1 MEQIQTALI
10 GALGTIVVSLIGVIT
25 KKVVAFLDEKG
36 INEKLNRK
44 QYLVDI
50 AVNAAEQIWQN
61 EDGAIKLANARK
73 EAIKLL
79 NENKI
84 NITDAELQNLIE
96 ASVKAMNDAFNS
108 TKVGVIELEEGD
120 SKKWQQ

>member
-1 MEQIQTALI
+1 MEQIQTALL

>member
-1 MEQIQTALI
+1 MDAVQEALFNGLVIVAVGLI
-10 GALGTIVVSLIGVIT
+10 GWLAR
-25 KKVVAFLDEKG
+25 KVAKYLDELG
-36 INEKLNRK
+36 LTEKLDKK
-44 QYLVDI
+44 QYLVDL

-84 NITDAELQNLIE
+84 NITDTELQNLIE
-96 ASVKAMNDAFNS
+96 ASVKSMNDAFNS
-108 TKVGVIELEEGD
+108 TKVGVIELNEEE
-120 SKKWQQ
+120 K

>member
-1 MEQIQTALI
+1 MDAVQEALFNALVVMVVGLI
-10 GALGTIVVSLIGVIT
+10 GWLAR
-25 KKVVAFLDEKG
+25 KVAKYLDELG
-36 INEKLNRK
+36 LTEKLDKK
-44 QYLVDI
+44 QYLVDL

-84 NITDAELQNLIE
+84 NITDTELQNLIE
-96 ASVKAMNDAFNS
+96 ASVKSMNDAFNS
-108 TKVGVIELEEGD
+108 TKVGVIELNEEE
-120 SKKWQQ
+120 K

>member
-1 MEQIQTALI
+1 MEQIQTAIL
-10 GALGTIVVSLIGVIT
+10 GALGTILVTLIGIVT
-25 KKVVAFLDEKG
+25 NKVVAYLNDKG
-36 INEKLNRK
+36 ITEKLGRK

-61 EDGAIKLANARK
+61 EDGATKLAYARK
-73 EAIKLL
+73 QAIKLL

-84 NITDAELQNLIE
+84 NITESELQNLME

-108 TKVGVIELEEGD
+108 TKEEVL
-120 SKKWQQ
+120 

>member
-1 MEQIQTALI
+1 MEAVQTALLT
-10 GALGTIVVSLIGVIT
+10 ALGTILVSLIGVIT

-36 INEKLNRK
+36 ITDKLARK

-50 AVNAAEQIWQN
+50 AVNAAEQIYQN
-61 EDGAIKLANARK
+61 EDGATKLANARK

-84 NITDAELQNLIE
+84 NITETELQNLIE

-108 TKVGVIELEEGD
+108 TKEEVL
-120 SKKWQQ
+120 

>member
-1 MEQIQTALI
+1 M
-10 GALGTIVVSLIGVIT
+10 GALGTILVTLIGIAT
-25 KKVVAFLDEKG
+25 NKVVAFLNDKS
-36 INEKLNRK
+36 ITEKLNRK

-84 NITDAELQNLIE
+84 NITDVELQNLIE

-108 TKVGVIELEEGD
+108 TKVGVIELKEED
-120 SKKWQQ
+120 K

>member
-1 MEQIQTALI
+1 MEQIQTALL
-10 GALGTIVVSLIGVIT
+10 GALGTIIVSLIGVIA
-25 KKVVAFLDEKG
+25 KKVVAFLDEKE
-36 INEKLNRK
+36 INEILNRK

-79 NENKI
+79 NENNI
-84 NITDAELQNLIE
+84 NITDTELQNLIE

-108 TKVGVIELEEGD
+108 TKVGVIELKEEE
-120 SKKWQQ
+120 K

>member
-1 MEQIQTALI
+1 MDSIQDALFNGITAVVV
-10 GALGTIVVSLIGVIT
+10 ALVGWLTT
-25 KKVVAFLDEKG
+25 KVVNYLKELG
-36 INEKLNRK
+36 NTEKLANK

-108 TKVGVIELEEGD
+108 TKVGVIELKEEE
-120 SKKWQQ
+120 K

>member
-10 GALGTIVVSLIGVIT
+10 GALGTIIVSLIGVIA

-79 NENKI
+79 NENNI
-84 NITDAELQNLIE
+84 NITDTELQNLIE

-108 TKVGVIELEEGD
+108 TKVGVIELKEEE
-120 SKKWQQ
+120 K

>member
-1 MEQIQTALI
+1 MELVQEALFSGLVTVTVALI
-10 GALGTIVVSLIGVIT
+10 GWLTT
-25 KKVVAFLDEKG
+25 KVVDYLKELG
-36 INEKLNRK
+36 LTEKLEKK

-84 NITDAELQNLIE
+84 TITDAELQNLIE

-108 TKVGVIELEEGD
+108 TKVGVIELKEEG
-120 SKKWQQ
+120 K

>member
-1 MEQIQTALI
+1 MEQIQTAIL
-10 GALGTIVVSLIGVIT
+10 GALATILVSLIGVIT

-36 INEKLNRK
+36 ISEKLNRK

-61 EDGAIKLANARK
+61 EDGATKLAYARK
-73 EAIKLL
+73 QAIKLL

-84 NITDAELQNLIE
+84 NITESELQNLME
-96 ASVKAMNDAFNS
+96 ASVKAMNDAV
-108 TKVGVIELEEGD
+108 K
-120 SKKWQQ
+120 QH

>member
-1 MEQIQTALI
+1 MEVIQTALI
-10 GALGTIVVSLIGVIT
+10 GALVTIVIGLSGVIT

-44 QYLVDI
+44 HYLVDI

-61 EDGAIKLANARK
+61 EEGAIKLANARK

-108 TKVGVIELEEGD
+108 TKVGVIELKEEE
-120 SKKWQQ
+120 K